1 MSDGQENTD
10 DDLAAEYVLGVLEGQ
25 EREDVQSR
33 IDKDINF
40 ARLVSSWEERLS
52 GLNESFDEVTPPPSV
67 KTAIESELFVAP
79 IASGGMNGG
88 MMGFMTRFRIPI
100 LLAVLVFA
108 ATPRVMDYL
117 QGPAVPQVIYTST
130 IDALESYQVSFV
142 AEVTDQG
149 LSVTQTKGDKLSDK
163 DYELWLVRADG
174 VVLSLGVLS
183 GELNQVGLEI
193 APDAKFAISVEPIG
207 GSPTGVATGP
217 VVALGTLKSV

>member
-25 EREDVQSR
+25 EREDVQNR

-52 GLNESFDEVTPPPSV
+52 GLNENFDEVTPPPSV

-79 IASGGMNGG
+79 IASGG

-130 IDALESYQVSFV
+130 IDGLESYQVSFV

-149 LSVTQTKGDKLSDK
+149 LSVIQTKGDKPSDK

-183 GELNQVGLEI
+183 GQLNQVGLEI

-217 VVALGTLKSV
+217 VVALGELTSV